1 MKNVKI
7 ILITLVVV
15 AAFVALL
22 LFLPQT
28 FRNRAISLE
37 EQISTAQ
44 AEISVQEKRRADLI
58 PNLVDCVKAYDKH
71 EYETLLAIVQARGA
85 SSDEAVNEVQTMIA
99 AVAEAYPE
107 LKSNENYR
115 ELMNELATT
124 ENLIANYRSNYNSC
138 VRNYNQYI
146 RKFPNSFALGVS
158 GYAIQEYKYLEFNV
172 SHDAPTN
179 LFDKQ

>member
-1 MKNVKI
+1 
-7 ILITLVVV
+7 
-15 AAFVALL
+15 
-22 LFLPQT
+22 
-28 FRNRAISLE
+28 
-37 EQISTAQ
+37 
-44 AEISVQEKRRADLI
+44 
-58 PNLVDCVKAYDKH
+58 
-71 EYETLLAIVQARGA
+71 
-85 SSDEAVNEVQTMIA
+85 VNEVQTLIA

-179 LFDKQ
+179 LFD